1 MQNDSSSNIEE
12 LEEILKNLTA
22 NIPEILAT
30 AVVSVEGLPIASMMP
45 NEIDDTH
52 IAAITA
58 AMLSLGERAALELNK
73 GPMEQILVRG
83 EQGYIL
89 VMGAGSN
96 AVLTI
101 SATKDVKLGLI
112 FLDCKRAC
120 EKISKIV

>member
-1 MQNDSSSNIEE
+1 MQNEGSNIEE

-45 NEIDDTH
+45 QEIDDTH

-73 GPMEQILVRG
+73 GPMEWLNVRG
-83 EQGYIL
+83 EMGYIL
-89 VMGAGSN
+89 VMAAGSN

>member
-45 NEIDDTH
+45 TEIDDTH

-73 GPMEQILVRG
+73 GPLEQILVRG
-83 EQGYIL
+83 ESGFIM
-89 VMGAGSN
+89 VMGAGAN